1 MVFIRNPKIGYRIF
15 LSLFGTS
22 RSKTSTEPGG
32 VGGEG
37 CAMRE
42 TVNFRGV
49 IQIENKTRRNDHLS
63 FLFFGGEV
71 GGQGSTGRGVLDQ
84 SSIGVFT
91 GKTR

>member
-1 MVFIRNPKIGYRIF
+1 MAFICNPKVGYRVF

-22 RSKTSTEPGG
+22 RSKTSTETGG

-49 IQIENKTRRNDHLS
+49 IQIENKTRRNDQFS
-63 FLFFGGEV
+63 FFFLAGGARGHREGSV
-71 GGQGSTGRGVLDQ
+71 GTVKHWCLYWEDK
-84 SSIGVFT
+84 IN
-91 GKTR
+91 